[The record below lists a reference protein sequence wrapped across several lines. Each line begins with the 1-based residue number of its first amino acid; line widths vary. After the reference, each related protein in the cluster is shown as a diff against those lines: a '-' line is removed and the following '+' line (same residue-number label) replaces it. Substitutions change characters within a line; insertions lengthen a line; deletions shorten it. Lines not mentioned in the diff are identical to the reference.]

1 MSLWKEME
9 VDGEQLIY
17 EFGRTVTF
25 RGVEYQALVGANP
38 LQAQYEDGGIVISS
52 SFNVRFLVKQGTLL
66 FTTPP
71 KQSEKVYIYGREFT
85 IISTTDRKPS
95 PWFDAQ
101 VQGAN
106 Q

>member
-1 MSLWKEME
+1 ME
-9 VDGEQLIY
+9 ADGEQLVK
-17 EFGRTVTF
+17 EFGREVIF
-25 RGVEYQALVGANP
+25 RGLTYIALVGSNP

-52 SFNVRFLVKQGTLL
+52 SFNVRFLVKQGTVL
-66 FTTPP
+66 FTNPP